1 MCVTPHRQTRPIRP
15 YLTAIWRLPWPSS
28 RASMP
33 VLSTLCLCLCL
44 NLSPC
49 QCWCQC
55 QCLRLPI
62 SVSVSVLSRLG
73 AIPPLRL
80 KRMGVCLAFACVNSI
95 GALGG
100 RAVNHDVTPSA
111 PCGSGCAPYFACVLA
126 IGQAV
131 SRPVPRCVH
140 SPLPAAAGSHCL
152 AEGQGSVESTFETV
166 HPLTCVAV
174 GRRKGTNQ
182 MSSRGR

>member
-100 RAVNHDVTPSA
+100 RAVNHDVTPSQVPQLSCYPA
-111 PCGSGCAPYFACVLA
+111 SSSKRPYSPSPLRAL
-126 IGQAV
+126 V
-131 SRPVPRCVH
+131 SRRYSNEHHHH
-140 SPLPAAAGSHCL
+140 SKQQPLSLLYDLPAPVQR
-152 AEGQGSVESTFETV
+152 E
-166 HPLTCVAV
+166 
-174 GRRKGTNQ
+174 
-182 MSSRGR
+182 